1 MGIVTEIN
9 ASSPRSATHNGVPF
23 TGGKNPRGSP
33 KGPGGARRPF
43 GAASDGAVVATFTVI
58 EADAEPLGVA
68 DVGLTVQVASD
79 GAPAHAKLTAWLNPP
94 SPLRLT
100 E

>member
-43 GAASDGAVVATFTVI
+43 TAASDGAVVAAFTVI
-58 EADAEPLGVA
+58 EADPEPLGVA
-68 DVGLTVQVASD
+68 EVGFTVQVASE
-79 GAPAHAKLTAWLNPP
+79 GAPLHAKLTAWLNPP
-94 SPLRLT
+94 TSVRLIV
-100 E
+100 